1 MLIILGPVSSISK
14 KLPELIANAVSEVFS
29 KTLSTMPELVG
40 SDGKVYCNPN
50 DFDWDVHPGGL
61 GVFDRII
68 EVMGLTRD
76 NTAATV
82 TTYEN
87 WGNSAGPTALKV
99 LDVRRTLPAKREFI
113 VCCGFGNN
121 VDITMLILR
130 RC

>member
-1 MLIILGPVSSISK
+1 MLNVLGPVSTISK
-14 KLPELIANAVSEVFS
+14 RLPEIIADAVREVFF
-29 KTLSTMPELVG
+29 KLLSSMPKLVG
-40 SDGKVYCNPN
+40 SDGKVYQNPI
-50 DFDWDVHPGGL
+50 DFDWDLHPGGI

-76 NTAATV
+76 NTTATV

-99 LDVRRTLPAKREFI
+99 LDVRRNLPIKRDYV

-121 VDITMLILR
+121 VDITMLILK